1 MFVGAE
7 GHDGAAVPSHV
18 HVQRVRADAPAPE
31 QQVPHL
37 PHGGGV
43 APGDQGGDQD
53 GGCVSGTVV
62 CGCSSMYFNVNDSLS
77 SERFGLGLDL
87 CARFLQNRGP
97 IYHYAWHLVYVF
109 QSHICA
115 KVADWT
121 PCETGFSS
129 ARRGCF
135 SPNPRPPRARKPYQH
150 TQQLKRC
157 RPSLPPPPSAPSSRP
172 SARPSTPR
180 R

>member
-77 SERFGLGLDL
+77 TGGSGSVWICELVFGH
-87 CARFLQNRGP
+87 QNRGP
-97 IYHYAWHLVYVF
+97 NFIA
-109 QSHICA
+109 
-115 KVADWT
+115 
-121 PCETGFSS
+121 
-129 ARRGCF
+129 
-135 SPNPRPPRARKPYQH
+135 
-150 TQQLKRC
+150 
-157 RPSLPPPPSAPSSRP
+157 
-172 SARPSTPR
+172 
-180 R
+180 